1 MKKIVTLPLVLTFAT
16 GLLLS
21 LETTGAQVQKYQSSS
36 SPRAQFISPLQVQ
49 PSPSP
54 QPRPNVPA
62 PLSGGGQAAESAF
75 RLIRST
81 SGSRV
86 IQEGGRYAVADP
98 RTVFYSPADKQVFV
112 YFTVEGPIGPHH
124 FEGVWKKPNGKVSLV
139 SEFEYKAE
147 QARFGG
153 YFGMTTGDNPAPGM
167 WTLELSI
174 DGETVGSHSF
184 QIIAAPPPE
193 TPTAPLRRVMSPS
206 DIYKRAAAASVS
218 VENISAKGERRSL
231 ASGFFIGPERIVTSF
246 QAIDGANKVRIVM
259 PDGAHFE
266 AQDVLIWNRRQD
278 WIILRAPANNV
289 GTLASTAELSTVG
302 DRVFVLDVPAEGNR
316 VLIETSL
323 IGKQT
328 IADAGDRVTIG
339 DNLSRRALGSPLLNE
354 YGEVIGII
362 GGNLISTTA
371 FVEDQVFAARSLTGP
386 SRGTLV
392 VPIGLVNSST
402 GNSPT
407 TIDELARSGQFTPP
421 LAGNEDVLSG
431 TLSREVNRKVD
442 PPQPIQE
449 RSEFSRQDAK
459 AMLLITWLPKQKR
472 KGMPSLRL
480 YDLDNHLLS
489 ESQGKKK
496 ISVSAQ
502 RLSYSAW
509 EVGLANFKPGVY
521 RIDVALNQDTVW
533 RTFFRIVD

>member
-112 YFTVEGPIGPHH
+112 Y
-124 FEGVWKKPNGKVSLV
+124 
-139 SEFEYKAE
+139 
-147 QARFGG
+147 
-153 YFGMTTGDNPAPGM
+153 
-167 WTLELSI
+167 
-174 DGETVGSHSF
+174 
-184 QIIAAPPPE
+184 PE